1 MTARRP
7 YDGTVRKLLMAID
20 IGTTFSGVSYSILD
34 PGQVPQVFGV
44 NRFPAQEHAGG
55 DSKIPTI
62 ILYDTKGNIRA
73 VGAETLEEETILRA
87 ADEGWT
93 RSEWF
98 KLHLR
103 PRASDPRQEL
113 STLPPL
119 PPNKTVVDVFSD
131 FLAYMFKCA
140 RDYIQETHPGG
151 AQLWSSVAENIDFVL
166 THPNGWEG
174 SQQSLMRLSAI
185 QAKLVP
191 DSDSGRARISFVT
204 EGEAS
209 LHFCLSKGLISEGVK
224 ADNGLIIVDAGGGTI
239 DLSAYTRQ
247 KGGQKASYVESAPAQ
262 CLFKGAIMVTRNA
275 QTYIKDRLKGSR
287 YFDRAADIADT
298 FDKTTK
304 QTFKNS
310 KTPAYVKFG
319 GMGDSDAAYNIR
331 GGRLVIAGADMAKFF
346 QPSVSAIAQAVL
358 RQREEAKLTA
368 PSIFLVGGFAAS
380 TYLYAQLRESLS
392 QLGMDVCR
400 PDSHINKA
408 VADGGVLYV
417 LEHRVTARVAR
428 FTYGVCGSQRYQ
440 QSKPDHARPTDRRD
454 FLPDTSNGMGELV
467 SPSFFLLMSLQGTL
481 VTETQEFRRS
491 FYQSFTDPVDAK
503 SIESGVHVYRGPG
516 HSQNHQWRD
525 VEPEKYT
532 RLCTIQADASKV
544 TRNLPLT
551 YGNKGRA
558 YYRFDHE
565 IILRFGLTELQAQMC
580 WIENVSFLRVL
591 ASDRC

>member
-7 YDGTVRKLLMAID
+7 YGGTVRKLLMAID

-191 DSDSGRARISFVT
+191 DSDSGRARVSFVT

-247 KGGQKASYVESAPAQ
+247 KGGQKVSYVESAPAQ

-304 QTFKNS
+304 QTFKNA

-319 GMGDSDAAYNIR
+319 GMGDSDTAYNIR

-417 LEHRVTARVAR
+417 LDHRVTARVAK

-440 QSKPDHARPTDRRD
+440 QSIPDHARRE
-454 FLPDTSNGMGELV
+454 LTSL
-467 SPSFFLLMSLQGTL
+467 SFRLLIRLQGTL

-491 FYQSFTDPVDAK
+491 FYQSFTNPMDAK
-503 SIESGVHVYRGPG
+503 SVECRIYVYRGPG
-516 HSQNHQWRD
+516 LSQNYQWRD
-525 VEPEKYT
+525 VEPESYA
-532 RLCTIQADASKV
+532 RLCTVQADASRV
-544 TRNLPLT
+544 MQNLPLT

-558 YYRFDHE
+558 YYHFDHE
-565 IILRFGLTELQAQMC
+565 NILRFGLTELQAQMC
-580 WIENVSFLRVL
+580 WIEKVRFVPVL
-591 ASDRC
+591 ASDECSSSSSLSLAVRG